1 MSLSPWR
8 FVVASI
14 AIFTAW
20 PTYSARA
27 AETATAATTVFL
39 VRHAEKVA
47 GDGDVALSP
56 AGRER
61 AALLAWTLKDANVT
75 RIFTSQMAR
84 TKDTAAPLAD
94 TLKIEAEVLRAQDPK
109 ALVTALRGL
118 PRGSTAL
125 VVGHSNTVPL
135 VVEGLGGSKV
145 APIGEDEFDRL
156 LVLTI
161 DGSTTTVASLR
172 YGPPPKEQR

>member
-1 MSLSPWR
+1 MSISRRCL
-8 FVVASI
+8 VA
-14 AIFTAW
+14 ALALFPAWTTCRAQTAEA
-20 PTYSARA
+20 PA
-27 AETATAATTVFL
+27 AATTIFL

-47 GDGDVALSP
+47 GDGDVALSA

-61 AALLAWTLKDANVT
+61 AALLAWTLKDAQVT

-84 TKDTAAPLAD
+84 AKDTATPLAD
-94 TLKIEAEVLRAQDPK
+94 TLKIAPEVVRAQDPQ
-109 ALVTALRGL
+109 ALVAALRAL
-118 PRGSTAL
+118 PHGTTAL

-135 VVEGLGGSKV
+135 VVEGLGGPKV

-161 DGSTTTVASLR
+161 DAGTTTVASLR